1 MEQLLSTFIHC
12 KILILMYTENHTKG
26 QRSAFVA
33 RASPAQVSA
42 RMHAMDVDYVEEV
55 EASVVRSRRITVPR
69 TPENTALLSR
79 WPVEKH
85 LSQLLRTF
93 SAFI

>member
-1 MEQLLSTFIHC
+1 MLLAVPSSVLMQEIGQLPLS
-12 KILILMYTENHTKG
+12 
-26 QRSAFVA
+26 V
-33 RASPAQVSA
+33 P
-42 RMHAMDVDYVEEV
+42 MDHWKAINVDYVEEV
-55 EASVVRSRRITVPR
+55 EASVERSRRITVPR